1 MIGSFVSFND
11 LYLNQILRNAFH
23 DHSLSVDSND
33 DDKPSIEPSSQSS
46 HIEQCS
52 TSATLSI
59 MTNDDDDDDHH
70 HHHPSD
76 RRQYCLVV
84 FNNPKW
90 STILQRR
97 NQAQVYGEVEHS
109 WMEKIKLKHELSS
122 CSLEKQSRTITIE

>member
-1 MIGSFVSFND
+1 MMGSFVNFND
-11 LYLNQILRNAFH
+11 SYLNHILRNAFH
-23 DHSLSVDSND
+23 DHDLSIDSTDDDND
-33 DDKPSIEPSSQSS
+33 DDKPSIEPLTQSS

-52 TSATLSI
+52 ASATLST
-59 MTNDDDDDDHH
+59 MTNDDDNDDNH

-76 RRQYCLVV
+76 YRQYCLVV

-109 WMEKIKLKHELSS
+109 
-122 CSLEKQSRTITIE
+122 